1 MVDSDSI
8 HVCTLKKE
16 TTKEENSRL
25 HSQLSLSSSSSLLIK
40 LFYMFG
46 WPQPFQ
52 SHMEDKSL
60 WCSKC
65 WGKEWNSNRY
75 LWLLYRLS
83 GKHWKPL
90 RSRTR
95 MTLRTRIWGVSQKTD
110 TVENFIPLF
119 FLTRKVGTVI
129 FIEGVK
135 PSHDRKMKKLLTF
148 DNLFLLLRHLG

>member
-1 MVDSDSI
+1 MVESDSI

-16 TTKEENSRL
+16 TTKEKDSRL
-25 HSQLSLSSSSSLLIK
+25 HSLSLSSSSSLLIK
-40 LFYMFG
+40 SFYMFG

-95 MTLRTRIWGVSQKTD
+95 MTLRTRIWGVFSKNRHRGKLHST
-110 TVENFIPLF
+110 F

>member
-8 HVCTLKKE
+8 HVCTLKKG

-95 MTLRTRIWGVSQKTD
+95 MTLRTRIWGVFSKKQTPWKTS
-110 TVENFIPLF
+110 FHF
-119 FLTRKVGTVI
+119 F
-129 FIEGVK
+129 FSPE
-135 PSHDRKMKKLLTF
+135 KLAQ
-148 DNLFLLLRHLG
+148 LFLLKELNRLMIAKWKNF